1 MVCSFSRGVIFHLIF
16 FFSAVCSFSEKTVS
30 LQKPV
35 TIVVFVHG
43 TILSLPSFN
52 SFYHTISDQTA
63 GHLSFWDRYRLSLRH
78 HSFNMYQPIQALGLQ
93 PVRFKEQADSIP
105 STLSTAYESM
115 YRQVYGHDEKLAFY
129 TFGWNAKLDNL
140 ERAKAADQ
148 LYWLLTKKIARFKR
162 RGYSVKMHLLGHS
175 HGGNVCLYL
184 AHNEKVYQKKLSVER
199 LILLG
204 TPVQKETKNFVYD
217 EIFDRVYNI
226 SSPGDFVQRLDVFS
240 TKGGY
245 SRATFDKKR
254 QRATATKL
262 VEISVSVNDWNPNH
276 AELWFY
282 ADDSVIK
289 YRNRFPLYPFP
300 VASLVPH
307 LMAVAD
313 RSPEQWSSACARVTI
328 DKGRGAIELRATTA
342 QLDGVQLKG
351 ALERLQFTLVSCAR
365 RDVLQKS
372 ALLT

>member
-1 MVCSFSRGVIFHLIF
+1 MIRSFSLGVIFHVVF
-16 FFSAVCSFSEKTVS
+16 FFPAACSFLERTVS
-30 LQKPV
+30 RQKPL
-35 TIVVFVHG
+35 TMVVFVHG

-52 SFYHTISDQTA
+52 SFYHTINDQTA
-63 GHLSFWDRYRLSLRH
+63 GHLSFWERYRVSLRH
-78 HSFNMYQPIQALGLQ
+78 HSFNMYQPIQELGLQ
-93 PVRFKEQADSIP
+93 PVRFKTQAESIS
-105 STLSTAYESM
+105 STLAAVYESM
-115 YRQVYGHDEKLAFY
+115 YRQVHGHEERLVFY

-140 ERAKAADQ
+140 ERSKAADQ
-148 LYWLLTKKIARFKR
+148 LYWSLIKKIMRFKR
-162 RGYSVKMHLLGHS
+162 LGYSVKMHLLGHS
-175 HGGNVCLYL
+175 HGGNVCLHL
-184 AHNEKVYQKKLSVER
+184 AHNEKVYRKKLSVER

-204 TPVQKETKNFVYD
+204 TPVQRETEKLVYD

-226 SSPGDFVQRLDVFS
+226 SSRGDFVQRLDVFS

-254 QRATATKL
+254 QRATVTKL
-262 VEISVSVNDWNPNH
+262 VEISVSVNDWYPNH

-289 YRNRFPLYPFP
+289 YRNRFPLYPYP
-300 VASLVPH
+300 VASLIPH

-313 RSPEQWSSACARVTI
+313 RSPEQWSSTCARVSI
-328 DKGRGAIELRATTA
+328 DNGRGVIELRTTTA

-351 ALERLQFTLVSCAR
+351 ALERLQFTLSPFTQP
-365 RDVLQKS
+365 DVLQKS